1 MTSVGSGPSADNNIN
16 KQQKFC
22 SLPKFRWSFK
32 KPLWLTLLAQ
42 QWYFLVDIPID
53 RRWIECHS
61 PLRHVYHTIIDKNT
75 NVSVRR
81 KYQFIALNVTHVTP
95 HNKNIPSIVFQAI
108 DKIKYIVKR
117 I

>member
-1 MTSVGSGPSADNNIN
+1 MA
-16 KQQKFC
+16 
-22 SLPKFRWSFK
+22 
-32 KPLWLTLLAQ
+32 LLVQ

-75 NVSVRR
+75 NLSVRR
-81 KYQFIALNVTHVTP
+81 MYRFINALNVTHVPP

-108 DKIKYIVKR
+108 DKVK
-117 I
+117 